1 MLVKDLWLLVKNLCH
16 GQQSEVL
23 QVLISIFNKQS
34 QLGHTQLHGGCVI
47 GHPRYH
53 SGDALIEKGHGR
65 GAMDK
70 VGKRFD
76 QLLAESRL

>member
-1 MLVKDLWLLVKNLCH
+1 M
-16 GQQSEVL
+16 
-23 QVLISIFNKQS
+23 
-34 QLGHTQLHGGCVI
+34 I

-53 SGDALIEKGHGR
+53 RGDALIEKGHGR